1 MNILIASP
9 IFAETI
15 EALEKEHDVICAF
28 NAPVAELKRLI
39 PDRDTLIFRSG
50 VDINA
55 EVMASA
61 PGLKLLI
68 RAGSGL
74 DNIDIDYVRQHD
86 ITLQRIEAPGAKA
99 VAELAFALMLGIS
112 RQLRR
117 ADALLRQGHW
127 AKHEITGHLLEGK
140 ILGVYGAGNIG
151 LRVGR
156 MGAAWGMEVL
166 GCVEH
171 PSTERA
177 AELRKHGVRLAD
189 ADEILALADYVSLHV
204 PLKSSTRN
212 LIAAEELSRMKSG
225 AFLVNLSRGGV
236 VDEHALLDALTSGHL
251 AGAGTDVH
259 ENEGEGKISPLAAL
273 DNVILTPHIGAGT
286 IDSQRE
292 IGETVIQIIDTHG
305 EIASA

>member
-9 IFAETI
+9 IFAGTI
-15 EALEKEHDVICAF
+15 EALQKEHDVICAF

-74 DNIDIDYVRQHD
+74 DNVDMDYVRQHNL
-86 ITLQRIEAPGAKA
+86 TLKRIETPGAKA
-99 VAELAFALMLGIS
+99 VAELSFALMLGVA

-117 ADALLRQGHW
+117 ADGLLRQGHW

-140 ILGVYGAGNIG
+140 VLGVYGAGNIG

-156 MGAAWGMEVL
+156 MGAAWGMEAL

-171 PSTERA
+171 PSPERA
-177 AELRKHGVRLAD
+177 AELLKHGVRLTD
-189 ADEILALADYVSLHV
+189 ADEMLALADFVSLHV
-204 PLKSSTRN
+204 PLKSTTRN
-212 LIAAEELSRMKSG
+212 LIGAEQLARMKSG

-236 VDEHALLDALTSGHL
+236 VDEHALLDALMSGHL

-292 IGETVIQIIDTHG
+292 IGETVIEIIGSHA